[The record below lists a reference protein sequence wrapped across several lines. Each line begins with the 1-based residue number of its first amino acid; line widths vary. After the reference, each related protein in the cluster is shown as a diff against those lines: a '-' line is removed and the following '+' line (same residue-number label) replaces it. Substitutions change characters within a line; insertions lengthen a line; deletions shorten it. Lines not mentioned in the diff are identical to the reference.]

1 VTKPSIYLDYNATA
15 PIRPEARDAVLRAFE
30 TAGNPSSVHAS
41 GRAARDLVET
51 ARAQVAALVGV
62 VAGSVTFVSGGT
74 EANALAIGSAAFAG
88 FNRVI
93 VSEGEHDAVLET
105 AAASGLQVLK
115 MPLDA
120 DGVARLDWLEEALS
134 DEGRA
139 LVCLML
145 ANNETGVIQKVAEAS
160 ALVRAADGWLHV
172 DAVQAAGKIAIDFS
186 ALGADTLALSAH
198 KLGGPQGVGAL
209 VAGTRATIVR
219 QQHGGGQERGRRAGT
234 ENVAGIAGFGAA
246 AEAASRD
253 LPAMANQG
261 TWRDALAERVKAA
274 PTNADYGLEINKTN
288 QFVVNERLETSA
300 PDVWALGDCAAAPW
314 IGTEGKE
321 GRIIPARAQAAHQ
334 QASYLAKA
342 LIARTGQRRAEA
354 PFVYRDFGSLLSL
367 GENKG
372 VGALMGGLGGPNFF
386 VEGLIAKWAY
396 ISLHLDHHRAIMGTP
411 KTIVLALARLL
422 QQRVAGR
429 LKLH

>member
-1 VTKPSIYLDYNATA
+1 MTKPSIYLDYNATA

-30 TAGNPSSVHAS
+30 AAGNPSSVHAS

-51 ARAQVAALVGV
+51 ARKQVADLVGV
-62 VAGSVTFVSGGT
+62 VPGSVTFVSGGT
-74 EANALAIGSAAFAG
+74 ESNALAIGSAAFAG
-88 FNRVI
+88 FNRII
-93 VSEGEHDAVLET
+93 VSEGEHDGVLET

-145 ANNETGVIQKVAEAS
+145 ANNETGVIQPIAQAA

-172 DAVQAAGKIAIDFS
+172 DAVQAAGKMAIDFT
-186 ALGADTLALSAH
+186 ALGADTMALSAH

-246 AEAASRD
+246 AMAAARD
-253 LPAMANQG
+253 LPSMANQG
-261 TWRDALAERVKAA
+261 TWRDALADRVKAA
-274 PTNADYGLEINKTN
+274 GATVLGEGA
-288 QFVVNERLETSA
+288 ERLPQTLCLAAEGFASQIQVMNLDLAGVMVSA
-300 PDVWALGDCAAAPW
+300 GSACSS
-314 IGTEGKE
+314 GKVKASRVVDAM
-321 GRIIPARAQAAHQ
+321 GRAD
-334 QASYLAKA
+334 L
-342 LIARTGQRRAEA
+342 A
-354 PFVYRDFGSLLSL
+354 PFALRVSGGWASTEQDWISCGDAWLAAYSRI
-367 GENKG
+367 
-372 VGALMGGLGGPNFF
+372 GARRR
-386 VEGLIAKWAY
+386 E
-396 ISLHLDHHRAIMGTP
+396 
-411 KTIVLALARLL
+411 
-422 QQRVAGR
+422 VA
-429 LKLH
+429 

>member
-1 VTKPSIYLDYNATA
+1 MSKPTIYLDYNATA

-62 VAGSVTFVSGGT
+62 VPGSVTFVSGGT

-88 FNRVI
+88 FNRII

-115 MPLDA
+115 MPIDA
-120 DGVARLDWLEEALS
+120 DGVARLNWLEEALS
-134 DEGRA
+134 DDGRA

-145 ANNETGVIQKVAEAS
+145 ANNETGVIQSVAEAA

-172 DAVQAAGKIAIDFS
+172 DAVQAAGKIAIDFT
-186 ALGADTLALSAH
+186 ALGADTMALSAH

-246 AEAASRD
+246 AEAARKNVEGLGD
-253 LPAMANQG
+253 LPSMANQG
-261 TWRDALAERVKAA
+261 TWRDALAERLKAAGAVVLGEGAQRLPQTLCLAAEGFASQIQVMNLDLAGVMVSAGSACSSGKVKASR
-274 PTNADYGLEINKTN
+274 
-288 QFVVNERLETSA
+288 VVEA
-300 PDVWALGDCAAAPW
+300 M
-314 IGTEGKE
+314 
-321 GRIIPARAQAAHQ
+321 GR
-334 QASYLAKA
+334 SDL
-342 LIARTGQRRAEA
+342 A
-354 PFVYRDFGSLLSL
+354 PFALRVSGGWASTEQDWISCGDAWLAAYSRI
-367 GENKG
+367 
-372 VGALMGGLGGPNFF
+372 GARRR
-386 VEGLIAKWAY
+386 E
-396 ISLHLDHHRAIMGTP
+396 
-411 KTIVLALARLL
+411 
-422 QQRVAGR
+422 VA
-429 LKLH
+429 

>member
-1 VTKPSIYLDYNATA
+1 MSKPSIYLDYNATA
-15 PIRPEARDAVLRAFE
+15 PIRPEAREAVLRAFE

-41 GRAARDLVET
+41 GRAARDIVET

-134 DEGRA
+134 DEGQA

-145 ANNETGVIQKVAEAS
+145 ANNETGVIQPVAEAS

-246 AEAASRD
+246 AEAAARD

-274 PTNADYGLEINKTN
+274 GAVVLGEGAARLPQTLCLAAEGFASQIQVMSLDLAGVMVSAGSACSSGKVKASRVVEAMGRADL
-288 QFVVNERLETSA
+288 
-300 PDVWALGDCAAAPW
+300 
-314 IGTEGKE
+314 
-321 GRIIPARAQAAHQ
+321 
-334 QASYLAKA
+334 
-342 LIARTGQRRAEA
+342 A
-354 PFVYRDFGSLLSL
+354 PFALRVSGGWASSEPDWISCGDAWLAAYSRI
-367 GENKG
+367 
-372 VGALMGGLGGPNFF
+372 GARRR
-386 VEGLIAKWAY
+386 E
-396 ISLHLDHHRAIMGTP
+396 
-411 KTIVLALARLL
+411 
-422 QQRVAGR
+422 VA
-429 LKLH
+429 

>member
-1 VTKPSIYLDYNATA
+1 VSKPSIYLDYNATA

-41 GRAARDLVET
+41 GRATRDIVET

-62 VAGSVTFVSGGT
+62 VAGSITFVSGGT

-88 FNRVI
+88 FNRII

-134 DEGRA
+134 DEDRA

-145 ANNETGVIQKVAEAS
+145 ANNETGVIQPVAEAS

-186 ALGADTLALSAH
+186 ALGADTMALSAH

-246 AEAASRD
+246 AEAAARD

-274 PTNADYGLEINKTN
+274 GA
-288 QFVVNERLETSA
+288 VVLGEGAQRLPQTLCLAAEGFASQIQVMNLDLAGVMVSA
-300 PDVWALGDCAAAPW
+300 GSACSS
-314 IGTEGKE
+314 GKVKASRVVE
-321 GRIIPARAQAAHQ
+321 AMGRTD
-334 QASYLAKA
+334 L
-342 LIARTGQRRAEA
+342 A
-354 PFVYRDFGSLLSL
+354 PFALRVSGGWASSEQDWISCGDAWLAAYSRI
-367 GENKG
+367 
-372 VGALMGGLGGPNFF
+372 GARRR
-386 VEGLIAKWAY
+386 E
-396 ISLHLDHHRAIMGTP
+396 
-411 KTIVLALARLL
+411 
-422 QQRVAGR
+422 VA
-429 LKLH
+429 